1 MRRGVMSVDMPLRYT
16 ISNWLG
22 VCVSSL
28 KIRWCAATHR
38 LARNRIVAALLE
50 TELCRAPLFYVGL
63 HSKDVYVGWGR
74 RPAAQRLR
82 ARAVRVGASFV
93 SVEDGFLRSFFSG
106 QKHPGLSIVVDSV
119 GVHYDATA
127 PSELENLLN
136 SDVDLLA
143 EYGEDLERARA
154 LMLEHRL
161 SKYNHAPQLPQPLDS
176 SRERILIVDQT
187 FGDRSVDLGLANK
200 HSFTRMLSEA
210 KRRHPHATFY
220 LKTHPEVSSGAKR
233 GYLSNVPE
241 DERLIKL
248 MGLVN
253 PISLIEHMDHVYV
266 VTSTIGFEALLLGK
280 PVTCFGMPWYAGWGV
295 TTDELGCARR
305 KRSRSVMELFA
316 AAYFK
321 CSRYWNPYD
330 DTRGTIFDVIH
341 WLREQREHAGLN
353 EVGAVVGKI
362 TVREMQGWKLRHL
375 QPVLTAWSQGRAQR
389 VSEIGWG
396 MASEGTH
403 VEDGF
408 LRSVG
413 LGSDLVKPLSLV
425 FDQQGIYFDATRP
438 SDLETILQTASFS
451 EEELARAG
459 RVRALIVAEG
469 LTKYN
474 VESESV
480 SPEDLWVSGGRQ
492 VILVPGQ
499 VEDDASI
506 RLGCTHSKAGVDT
519 NLRLMIA
526 VRRRNPDAFIV
537 YKPHPD
543 VLAGNRVGQVS
554 WLQAGRW
561 TDHIEISASVVD
573 CLGACDRVHTM
584 TSLTGFDALLRGIPV
599 YTYGTPFYAGWGLT
613 VDYELERSA
622 SLRRT
627 RRLSLD
633 KLVAGVLLRYAVY
646 WDWTLGGFSSCEAT
660 IAKLVEQRARGRT
673 GSRVSVP
680 WLRRPVRKALG
691 WLNLDNVGI

>member
-1 MRRGVMSVDMPLRYT
+1 MGV
-16 ISNWLG
+16 G
-22 VCVSSL
+22 SL
-28 KIRWCAATHR
+28 KIRWCAATRR
-38 LARNRIVAALLE
+38 LARNRIVSALLE
-50 TELCRAPLFYVGL
+50 ADLFRAPLFYFGL
-63 HSKDVYVGWGR
+63 NSTDVCVGWGH
-74 RPAAQRLR
+74 RPAADRLR
-82 ARAVRVGASFV
+82 ARAVRAGASFV
-93 SVEDGFLRSFFSG
+93 SVEDGFLRSFFPG
-106 QKHPGLSIVVDSV
+106 QNHPGLSIVVDSV

-136 SDVDLLA
+136 SDLDLFT

-154 LMLEHRL
+154 LICEHRL
-161 SKYNHAPQLPQPLDS
+161 SKYNHAPQLHCSLDS
-176 SRERILIVDQT
+176 SSERILIVDQT
-187 FGDRSVDLGLANK
+187 FGDRSVDLGLADEY
-200 HSFTRMLSEA
+200 SFTRMLSEA
-210 KRRHPHATFY
+210 RRRHPHATFY

-233 GYLSNVPE
+233 GYLSAVPE

-248 MGLVN
+248 TGLVN
-253 PISLIEHMDHVYV
+253 PISLIEHMAHVYV
-266 VTSTIGFEALLLGK
+266 VTSTMGFEALLLGK

-305 KRSRSVMELFA
+305 KRRRSVMELFA

-321 CSRYWNPYD
+321 YSRYWNPYESK
-330 DTRGTIFDVIH
+330 RGTIFDVIR
-341 WLREQREHAGLN
+341 WLHEQREHAGLN
-353 EVGAVVGKI
+353 ELDAVVGKI
-362 TVREMQGWKLRHL
+362 PVREMQGWKLRHL
-375 QPVLTAWSQGRAQR
+375 QPVLAAWSQGRAQR

-396 MASEGTH
+396 MAGEGTH

-438 SDLETILQTASFS
+438 SDLEGMLQIGSFS
-451 EEELARAG
+451 EEELARAQ
-459 RVRALIVAEG
+459 RVRALIVSEG

-480 SPEDLWVSGGRQ
+480 SSVDLWDSGGRQ

-506 RLGCTHSKAGVDT
+506 RLGCTHGDAGVDT
-519 NLRLMIA
+519 NLRLLIA
-526 VRRRNPDAFIV
+526 VRSRNPDAFIV

-543 VLAGNRVGQVS
+543 VLSGNRVGQVDGA
-554 WLQAGRW
+554 QAHRW
-561 TDHIEISASVVD
+561 ADHIETTASVVD
-573 CLGACDRVHTM
+573 CLGACDSVHTM

-599 YTYGTPFYAGWGLT
+599 CTYGTPFYAGWGLT
-613 VDYELERSA
+613 ADYEIDLSA
-622 SLRRT
+622 AQRRT

-633 KLVAGVLLRYAVY
+633 ELVAGVLLRYAVY
-646 WDWTLGGFSSCEAT
+646 WDWSVGSFTSCEAT
-660 IAKLVEQRARGRT
+660 IARLVEQRRALQA

-691 WLNLDNVGI
+691 WLNLDNEGI